1 MITPSITWVKNQKN
15 VSNGMYILTSNSKKP
30 TPIQVKNII
39 PIVLV
44 KNPAAENPNPITLP
58 LATVIHIPNTRCIRL
73 RIIGAKTPNIK
84 YHINLYLP

>member
-1 MITPSITWVKNQKN
+1 
-15 VSNGMYILTSNSKKP
+15 MYMPTTNSRCTIP
-30 TPIQVKNII
+30 NQVKNII

-44 KNPAAENPNPITLP
+44 KNPAAENPNPITLH

-73 RIIGAKTPNIK
+73 SIIGASTPNIK